1 MAGKSQELI
10 SKLLQA
16 EDEAEK
22 IIKAARDMRAQ
33 KLKDVKTAAEEEL
46 APFRMKEEQ
55 KFMEEQRVMSAKGNV
70 SADLEKTTQ
79 QELQMV
85 KNDYDSN
92 KKNAIKFV
100 LDKVL
105 DIDLS
110 IPENIKTQLMM
121 GS

>member
-22 IIKAARDMRAQ
+22 VIKAARDMRAQ
-33 KLKDVKTAAEEEL
+33 KLKDVKTAAEAEL

-55 KFMEEQRVMSAKGNV
+55 KFMEEQRMMSAKGNV

-85 KNDYDSN
+85 KNDYESN

-121 GS
+121 GA

>member
-1 MAGKSQELI
+1 MSGKSQELI

-55 KFMEEQRVMSAKGNV
+55 KFVEEQRSMSAKGTQ
-70 SADLEKTTQ
+70 SADLDKQTALALGQ
-79 QELQMV
+79 V
-85 KNDYDSN
+85 KSDYDTN
-92 KKNAIKFV
+92 KKTAIKFV

>member
-1 MAGKSQELI
+1 
-10 SKLLQA
+10 
-16 EDEAEK
+16 
-22 IIKAARDMRAQ
+22 
-33 KLKDVKTAAEEEL
+33 
-46 APFRMKEEQ
+46 
-55 KFMEEQRVMSAKGNV
+55 MEEQRMMSAKGNV

-85 KNDYDSN
+85 KNDYESN

-121 GS
+121 GA